1 MKRTWAKLG
10 GQLGLG
16 CAALGVLAIGLA
28 WNGAAGVDFVSGQ
41 IPYLLSGGF
50 FGLALV
56 MIGVS
61 LVVVQNTRRD
71 RAIIEGQLQDLNN
84 AIARLANALGT
95 GLGGTNGSG
104 STSGASSAG
113 SSSAAS
119 SSASLGSGMVVVGS
133 TSFHRPDCRLA
144 TGKDLAA
151 MPVQAAMAEGLS
163 ACRICDPTGETAEL
177 EPTAATRATGA
188 ATATRRRRTSR

>member
-104 STSGASSAG
+104 STSGASSAASSSAG
-113 SSSAAS
+113 SSSAG
-119 SSASLGSGMVVVGS
+119 SLGSGMVVVGS

-177 EPTAATRATGA
+177 EPTAATRAT
-188 ATATRRRRTSR
+188 ATRRRRTSR